1 MSACSAFRATTGRDL
16 LRWSICFVAILSL
29 HGAVAAALL
38 MKPVEGDTFDSTIAV
53 DVDFTTES
61 IRDAQ
66 ARDIAPGEEQMQTDA
81 APPPMEKAELKA
93 EAKVEPVKEPLP
105 APDEPTPLPPLPAIA
120 EPEVALDTVAPKE
133 QKKEEEKKEDEAETL
148 PNAAPPVVA
157 ASATTAP
164 TASAARTAQMVS
176 WKRRLALHLQRNKRY
191 PPEAHTKRE
200 HGIVKVSFVVDRQGH
215 IMSSTI
221 AKSSGSNALDR
232 ETLALLQRAQPLPT
246 PPSDVGGSQFAFSVP
261 ILFEL
266 K

>member
-1 MSACSAFRATTGRDL
+1 MSACSTFRVATGRDL
-16 LRWSICFVAILSL
+16 LRWSICFAAILSL

-93 EAKVEPVKEPLP
+93 EAKVEPAKEPLP
-105 APDEPTPLPPLPAIA
+105 APDEPTPLPPLPAMA

-164 TASAARTAQMVS
+164 TASAARTALMVS
-176 WKRRLALHLQRNKRY
+176 WKRRLALHLQRNLERC
-191 PPEAHTKRE
+191 R
-200 HGIVKVSFVVDRQGH
+200 
-215 IMSSTI
+215 
-221 AKSSGSNALDR
+221 
-232 ETLALLQRAQPLPT
+232 RAGVWLTHPLRA
-246 PPSDVGGSQFAFSVP
+246 DH
-261 ILFEL
+261 ERD
-266 K
+266 